1 MCSKRKGHVSLSGS
15 PRMRRVMNPGGF
27 TLLELMTVVTIIG
40 ILATLAVPNYQL
52 SVTKAREGAL
62 KQALFVLR
70 DVIDQYRTDKGK
82 YPPALAALVTA
93 GYLRSLPADPITRST
108 HTWQE
113 IPDDSEGGVFD
124 VHSGSMLVSISDG
137 TPYNEW

>member
-1 MCSKRKGHVSLSGS
+1 MDIASVQV
-15 PRMRRVMNPGGF
+15 PRVIKHAGGF

-52 SVTKAREGAL
+52 SVKKAREGAL

-70 DVIDQYRTDKGK
+70 DVIDQYRADKGK
-82 YPPALAALVTA
+82 YPPALADLVTA

-108 HTWQE
+108 QTWQE
-113 IPDDSEGGVFD
+113 IPDDREGGIFD
-124 VHSGSMLVSISDG
+124 VHSGSPLVSISDG